1 MAKTKEQK
9 SEIISK
15 LEKAFKNA
23 SSAVLVHFTKIS
35 VAEESAMRRNFR
47 TDGISYTVAKKTLIR
62 RALDKMGLEH
72 KDMPLEGEVA
82 IAYDSQKAGD
92 PTVAA
97 RRVLVFIK
105 QFGAEKLSILGGIFE
120 GRIVGQ
126 EEMREIATIPSLHA
140 LRGMFVNVISSP
152 MRGLVV
158 ALSAIG
164 ETKSSQ

>member
-1 MAKTKEQK
+1 MAKTKAQK

-15 LEKAFKNA
+15 MEKAFKNA
-23 SSAVLVHFTKIS
+23 SSADLVHFTKIS
-35 VAEESAMRRNFR
+35 VAEKPALRRSFG

-97 RRVLVFIK
+97 RRVIEFVKKL
-105 QFGAEKLSILGGIFE
+105 GAEKLSILGGIFE
-120 GRIVGQ
+120 GRFVGQ
-126 EEMREIATIPSLHA
+126 NEMREIATIPTLQS

-152 MRGLVV
+152 MRGLVI
-158 ALSAIG
+158 ALSAIA
-164 ETKSSQ
+164 